1 MGEAIMA
8 AELAEAL
15 TQESD
20 AVRAEAAVFVDE
32 AVCTRYLCARNHD
45 RKAAVNML
53 LATTRWRAETRP
65 LEVHCHKCQQDAL
78 SHSMRWVGFD
88 TANRPVAY
96 TVFSHAQNRFS
107 PECNRDHCIWL
118 LERMA
123 ARLKSVG
130 QPLSKWVW
138 VIDFDGFSVRDNN
151 PLTATKVIR
160 MLQAHHPER
169 LGLVVMYDA
178 PRLFAACWAA
188 IRPLLDPD
196 TAAKVRFEQ
205 AGPDA
210 FGFAGEELA
219 AWLRS
224 ETAQNR
230 ALRDQQPPKKYW
242 LAPEEP
248 GAHDPRGTASW
259 LADTHYIPTY
269 GDQQLERELREKQ

>member
-45 RKAAVNML
+45 CKAAVDML
-53 LATTRWRAETRP
+53 LATTRWRVKTQP
-65 LEVHCHKCQQDAL
+65 LEVHCPKCQQDAL

-188 IRPLLDPD
+188 IRPLLDPE

-219 AWLRS
+219 AWLQS

-242 LAPEEP
+242 LAPEP

-269 GDQQLERELREKQ
+269 GDQQLQREEREKQ